1 MAAVPWIRRCGW
13 GGRSRP
19 WLIGACGLLPLL
31 WLCSQAGQPRP
42 QAADPVGL
50 LTPAR
55 PRAAVQLRLQ
65 LLEDPRPD
73 PTGASCRALAQLPVG
88 RTELLFRPC
97 PPLRL
102 GWHLQ
107 VEGRLQLPRPAIHPL
122 LAGPAERL
130 RRQGAWTQLRVQRW
144 RLLHR
149 PATPI
154 ADLRRR
160 MATALLQSGGPAAGG
175 VLAALVLGSAVVPL
189 PLEVREAFRASGLSH
204 ALAASGFHLTVLL
217 GAVMAVGRL
226 APRPL
231 RWLLAL
237 GAMGLFLLLAG
248 PQPSVVRAV
257 LMGALAFALQEARR
271 RPRPL
276 GVLLLCV
283 ALVLAA
289 RPDWLLDVGFQL
301 SVAATAWLLLSAR
314 PQEQALAAWMPQGLA
329 AAVAVPLAAS
339 LWTLPLQL
347 LHFGALPLY
356 AVPANLLVAPL
367 LTPLTLGA
375 MAMAVSAVLLPPLLP
390 LLAWPLVG
398 LTHLL
403 LWLVAQ
409 LAALPLAQLQLG
421 RCPPVLVLVLA
432 LGLMPWLVERWRG
445 RRVWGAVLVGVAM
458 LTHLQLLRGDHLL
471 AVRDGPRQWL
481 LARHSGRGA
490 LISRRADPLSCSR
503 ARQLAQGHGLQ
514 RLDWVLLLDP
524 VPPEQPACWAA
535 LARTLVN
542 SQDGQPPLRPGQ
554 QLHSPGLEV
563 RTLVR
568 DAQVLWLRVGEQR
581 WGLLP
586 NPQAWRAW
594 RDGGHQHAT
603 VEGLW
608 LGFTPDASLRLELGR
623 ELRRWQPALRP
634 SRLWWPVAGSRSGW
648 RQS

>member
-1 MAAVPWIRRCGW
+1 MAPAPRLIALGLALLLGW
-13 GGRSRP
+13 C
-19 WLIGACGLLPLL
+19 ALL
-31 WLCSQAGQPRP
+31 G
-42 QAADPVGL
+42 
-50 LTPAR
+50 PAR
-55 PRAAVQLRLQ
+55 PGAGDPVQRLGPQGAQVHGLRLQ

-73 PTGASCRALAQLPVG
+73 ASGAGCRALAQLPGG
-88 RTELLFRPC
+88 RSELLFRPC
-97 PPLRL
+97 PPLQL
-102 GWHLQ
+102 GWLLR
-107 VEGRLQLPRPAIHPL
+107 VDGRLRRPRPAPHPL

-130 RRQGAWTQLRVQRW
+130 QRQGVWTQLRVQRW
-144 RLLHR
+144 QVLGR

-160 MATALLQSGGPAAGG
+160 MAAALLQAGGPAAGG

-231 RWLLAL
+231 RWLLAF

-257 LMGALAFALQEARR
+257 LMGALAFGLQEARR

-283 ALVLAA
+283 VVVLVL
-289 RPDWLLDVGFQL
+289 RPGWLWDVGFQL
-301 SVAATAWLLLSAR
+301 SVAATAGLLLSAR
-314 PQEQALAAWMPQGLA
+314 PQEQALAAWMPPWAA

-339 LWTLPLQL
+339 LWTVPLQL

-375 MAMAVSAVLLPPLLP
+375 MAMAVSAVLLPPLVP
-390 LLAWPLVG
+390 LLAWPLVA
-398 LTHLL
+398 LTRLL
-403 LWLVAQ
+403 LGLVQ
-409 LAALPLAQLQLG
+409 LMAALPLAQLQLG
-421 RCPPVLVLVLA
+421 RCPPLLVLLLA
-432 LGLMPWLVERWRG
+432 LGLLPWLVPRWRG
-445 RRVWGAVLVGVAM
+445 RRGWGALLVGLAM
-458 LTHLQLLRGDHLL
+458 GGHLLLLRGDHLL
-471 AVRDGPRQWL
+471 ALQEGPRQWL
-481 LARHSGRGA
+481 LARHGGRGA
-490 LISRRADPLSCSR
+490 LISRRADGLSCGR

-514 RLDWVLLLDP
+514 RLDWVLLLDA

-535 LARTLVN
+535 LAHTVVN
-542 SQDGQPPLRPGQ
+542 SHNGAAPLQQGQGVR
-554 QLHSPGLEV
+554 SPGLGV
-563 RTLVR
+563 QALAP
-568 DAQVLWLRVGEQR
+568 DAQALLLQVGGQR

-586 NPQAWRAW
+586 DPQAWRAW
-594 RDGGHQHAT
+594 RDGARAPSPLT
-603 VEGLW
+603 GLW
-608 LGFTPDASLRLELGR
+608 LGFSPDAST
-623 ELRRWQPALRP
+623 RRALQRRHGSGPPA
-634 SRLWWPVAGSRSGW
+634 RLWWPAAGSRSGW